1 MQKTFSRRALF
12 ALPLVVA
19 GLAGCKKDPTAT
31 PSASA
36 PSGRCSNCGMKLDP
50 ASAWLAEIVQDDG
63 TKLTFDTP
71 RCALTASLAG
81 KKGKLRFQDY
91 YDKKWHDAGEL
102 RLVTGSNVLGPMGP
116 DLVPV
121 DPARAQK
128 FSQDHE
134 GDKTLTVAEITK
146 AVLDD
151 LK

>member
-1 MQKTFSRRALF
+1 MRNIVSRRSVLG
-12 ALPLVVA
+12 LPLA
-19 GLAGCKKDPTAT
+19 LGLLAACKKD

-36 PSGRCSNCGMKLDP
+36 PSATASGRCSNCGMKLAPD
-50 ASAWLAEIVQDDG
+50 SAWLSEIVQDDG
-63 TKLTFDTP
+63 QKLVFDTP
-71 RCALTASLAG
+71 RCALSASLAG

-91 YDKKWHDAGEL
+91 YDKKWHDASEL
-102 RLVTGSNVLGPMGP
+102 VLVTGSNVLGPMGP

-134 GDKTLTVAEITK
+134 GEKTLRAPEVTK
-146 AVLDD
+146 AVIDD